1 MRFLKRTASALAL
14 AAVLAGGA
22 GLTLAALAPHAMAQ
36 DWSTPDG
43 KLRGIL
49 EMQGYPPGIL
59 NWASVTEEGGDLVA
73 TGVYADVKSYD
84 LGFDT
89 IPLGN
94 MRISGIRIEQD
105 KYITAFKAEFSDI
118 TVNLAELMTTGQ
130 KMGQKGGVAAT
141 AGSGFAMIAGYI
153 QGLGYSEL
161 KIDLTAATDI
171 DLTTGKLVQDFSADV
186 ADAFDLDVNI
196 GMAGITPAY
205 LDWAKTN
212 ALKLY
217 LDRSP
222 EAVAEVQKQVAD
234 PNGPLATIG
243 FSRYALSFDDQ
254 GLMPKLEPQLAQMR
268 PMMLGTNPDGTPKTE
283 MSDEDL
289 KNAALQMGGMT
300 MPPEKL
306 LPVVTAMYHFVMKPD
321 VIKLAVNLDPALT
334 ISEMQSM
341 SNMAGKTGGVDWP
354 TRVTFEASN

>member
-1 MRFLKRTASALAL
+1 MRFLKSTASALAL
-14 AAVLAGGA
+14 SLALAGGA
-22 GLTLAALAPHAMAQ
+22 AVTLGVVAPVAMAQ

-49 EMQGYPPGIL
+49 EMQGYPPGVL

-73 TGVYADVKSYD
+73 TGVYADVKAYN

-94 MRISGIRIEQD
+94 MRVSGIETEQD
-105 KYITAFKAEFSDI
+105 KYVTSFKAEFTDI

-130 KMGQKGGVAAT
+130 KMGQTGGVAAQ
-141 AGSGFAMIAGYI
+141 AGSGFAMMAGYI

-161 KIDLTAATDI
+161 KIEVVAATDI
-171 DLTTGKLVQDFSADV
+171 DLSTGQLVQDFSAKV

-196 GMAGITPAY
+196 GMTGVTPAY
-205 LDWAKTN
+205 LDWAKAN

-217 LDRSP
+217 LDKSP
-222 EAVAEVQKQVAD
+222 EAVAEIQKTMAD
-234 PNGPLATIG
+234 PNGPLATLG
-243 FSRYALSFDDQ
+243 FTRYALAFDDQ
-254 GLMPKLEPQLAQMR
+254 GLMPKLEPQLAQLR
-268 PMMLGTNPDGTPKTE
+268 PMMLGANPDGTPKTE
-283 MSDEDL
+283 MSDADL
-289 KNAALQMGGMT
+289 LAAATQMGGGA

-306 LPVVTAMYHFVMKPD
+306 LPVVTALYHFVMKPD
-321 VIKLAVNLDPALT
+321 VLKIAVNVDPALT
-334 ISEMQSM
+334 MTEMQAM

-354 TRVTFEASN
+354 SRLSFEASN